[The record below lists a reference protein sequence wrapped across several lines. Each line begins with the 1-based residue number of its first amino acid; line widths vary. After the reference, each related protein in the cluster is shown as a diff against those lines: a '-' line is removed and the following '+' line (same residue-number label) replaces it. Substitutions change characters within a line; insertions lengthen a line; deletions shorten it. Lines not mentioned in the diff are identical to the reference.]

1 LNRKLGGRRTSLALW
16 TKRKSPFPEIEPR
29 LLGCP
34 ARNLV
39 TVLITLSQLPII
51 IIIIIIIIIAVRGG
65 AVC

>member
-1 LNRKLGGRRTSLALW
+1 MGAEHAWALRRR
-16 TKRKSPFPEIEPR
+16 RKSLFPEIEPR

-39 TVLITLSQLPII
+39 TVSITPSQLPC

-65 AVC
+65 ALC